1 MKNLAAILITILS
14 ITVAEAQQSNQF
26 YIDSLK
32 HELTIA
38 KEDTNKVDLLLTLS
52 NFYVQ
57 SSADTGI
64 AYAQQA
70 LDLAKKINFQAGIL
84 SAEFRLSIALTTSG
98 NYPLG
103 LDHAFKMLFIA
114 KRINPS

>member
-38 KEDTNKVDLLLTLS
+38 KEDTSKVRLL
-52 NFYVQ
+52 
-57 SSADTGI
+57 
-64 AYAQQA
+64 
-70 LDLAKKINFQAGIL
+70 
-84 SAEFRLSIALTTSG
+84 
-98 NYPLG
+98 
-103 LDHAFKMLFIA
+103 
-114 KRINPS
+114 